1 MQGSLPHAVCG
12 GRVHA
17 AIDEIL
23 DLLRLVALRL
33 YNARQPHVRPPGGSA
48 CVWTQRRAP
57 RARLLA
63 QRGAWLVYPR
73 ICARRALSQAAAPR
87 GPVQGVQRERP
98 SRGPGGR
105 GGGRASHS
113 TVADW
118 GQPSARASVSL
129 ETVWGWAEHHTL
141 LEIGIQNS
149 TNTAQEKKSRCVLFP
164 CSAGQTRARHGE
176 FWGGTPCQPRDSET
190 RRCGSLAALLGMPPA
205 RRAAT
210 ILFLVASGDAFV
222 APGSR
227 GVGTQRCSRPVCL
240 RGRCWPARCRLGPPT
255 GSARTA
261 TAQAGASQRADVRR
275 V

>member
-1 MQGSLPHAVCG
+1 M
-12 GRVHA
+12 
-17 AIDEIL
+17 
-23 DLLRLVALRL
+23 
-33 YNARQPHVRPPGGSA
+33 
-48 CVWTQRRAP
+48 
-57 RARLLA
+57 
-63 QRGAWLVYPR
+63 
-73 ICARRALSQAAAPR
+73 
-87 GPVQGVQRERP
+87 
-98 SRGPGGR
+98 
-105 GGGRASHS
+105 
-113 TVADW
+113 
-118 GQPSARASVSL
+118 SL

-141 LEIGIQNS
+141 LEIIGIQNS

-210 ILFLVASGDAFV
+210 ILFLVTSGDAFV

-261 TAQAGASQRADVRR
+261 TARFWRITKGRCETGLTAVERR
-275 V
+275 VRWQSPTSEWPTCAAR